1 LGSKAPHDD
10 LRLDVSQEG
19 SLRDAR
25 QIGQIVRRR
34 SLEQIKD
41 AARLLRRLLDRL
53 RCRMAIAA
61 R

>member
-1 LGSKAPHDD
+1 
-10 LRLDVSQEG
+10 
-19 SLRDAR
+19 LRDAR

-41 AARLLRRLLDRL
+41 APRLLDRL